1 MFKWFT
7 RIIRPPTLGYAD
19 DDKLNRII
27 DKVESGGT
35 TPTTKYD
42 FFIAQDGTT
51 YSVINGIIQKPALG
65 KTNPPGTSSSTSQSY
80 QDPVYLE
87 ILRQQGKDAAD
98 QFWAK
103 IKADREAAD
112 AQRKFLTNERLGGEK
127 FTTGERLGGQTFT
140 TGERLGRQEFDSGE
154 SQLGRQFTSGENT
167 LNRQFQGAES
177 MLGRQFTSGE
187 SAIDRAQR
195 AGEFAANYS
204 ITKAQAQRQDR
215 EAALNAAKT
224 YTELTASPDLTGFQR
239 FLSAGGGSVGNALQR
254 GATSMTR
261 EGQLGGARAL
271 QVSEQPLPTYMD
283 YSFTPEK
290 NPYAGATNQYMNA
303 TNQYANAVNPVLAIQ
318 RAAVPAATIPA
329 ATVPAVM
336 PTAQSNLAAHIVP
349 TAANSSNFENRPM
362 NAAEISAWSA
372 SIPGAP
378 YFVTGNPASPG
389 GPNYVPSGTTGLAY
403 GTGPGAMPIY
413 RSAYGTQDMPRYGF
427 GTQTNRLLGRPDR
440 LPVDPEPINDPF
452 STIPDALVLSDQG
465 RAALEGTR
473 GKWDFEDWVRGYYQP
488 MNSRLKTDMTETT
501 GPHHA
506 TNAHEFTHS
515 AQSRNAIDLDRF
527 VAVLQKPEVIKDV
540 AAALSRQGGNAFTDE
555 GNWVGGVG
563 YPENLQEL
571 IDNVAKGKIR
581 KDGPLGTSWG
591 PGYDRPHL
599 YTAISEAYGGRAY
612 NMPAELRGFF
622 PHLQQTESADDPN
635 AEAPRDGRMRRLQAG
650 AQNKLRDFID
660 SSGVDSA
667 AGALPDTRVGRAAS
681 EVYND
686 IPAIVQNPIGYAKH
700 LKDGGLGRLLSGAP
714 PVDHYDKPLP
724 YDPRYFP
731 LKEMMEERRA
741 RGGLEAFNPPFPD
754 TSLNAYRALLA
765 ADTAAKDAAEQE
777 APLRSD
783 FSAYGTGGMPR
794 YALGTQD
801 MPVGMDT
808 QFMSGDST
816 SLDPM
821 SGGARP
827 ETVSINDPTGDA
839 TFSVDPLQPPD
850 GPSEGG
856 RAAELSALL
865 KALSQFLDK
874 GEEPAPMPVAPRYA
888 FGTYMM
894 PGYAYGTGI
903 MESDNPYI
911 DRVMAQRQA
920 TPYTM
925 NTQAADYSFGSPTLR
940 SINEM
945 GAQVATGVPMVE
957 FGYEAN
963 RLRPGMLSRDSL
975 NLGQ

>member
-1 MFKWFT
+1 MATKPRVSIQRANPLFPGWPGWPG
-7 RIIRPPTLGYAD
+7 RGNPDLGGPGRGNPD
-19 DDKLNRII
+19 LGGLVDGESRKQVVEIDGRMVLVDLITGDKI
-27 DKVESGGT
+27 DLGPITAAPEKSQTSGA
-35 TPTTKYD
+35 TPTTWGGM
-42 FFIAQDGTT
+42 FIDDGQGSG
-51 YSVINGIIQKPALG
+51 YYADINGRRLNPQQYQEAVAAGRTPAAAAAPRYPEGGVTTTGQTYKIDPYTGDITLG
-65 KTNPPGTSSSTSQSY
+65 PIYGTLATTRTPQ
-80 QDPVYLE
+80 Q
-87 ILRQQGKDAAD
+87 LRQDVLD
-98 QFWAK
+98 D
-103 IKADREAAD
+103 IKAQREYVDRQTAES
-112 AQRKFLTNERLGGEK
+112 QRFATSERGA
-127 FTTGERLGGQTFT
+127 GQTFT

-154 SQLGRQFTSGENT
+154 GQLGRQFTSGENT

-283 YSFTPEK
+283 YNFTPQT
-290 NPYAGATNQYMNA
+290 NPYAGATNQYMGM
-303 TNQYANAVNPVLAIQ
+303 TNPYANAMNPVIAIQ

-329 ATVPAVM
+329 ATVTPRAVVAPSIDGGSWNPGTSGQSYLDRPNVPDFLKPGYVAPPM
-336 PTAQSNLAAHIVP
+336 PS
-349 TAANSSNFENRPM
+349 
-362 NAAEISAWSA
+362 
-372 SIPGAP
+372 
-378 YFVTGNPASPG
+378 PASTPA
-389 GPNYVPSGTTGLAY
+389 PSVTQAAVPSEGLQWDAGSGFAY
-403 GTGPGAMPIY
+403 GTKVGPIY
-413 RSAYGTQDMPRYGF
+413 RLAYGTQDMPRYGF
-427 GTQTNRLLGRPDR
+427 GTEQAPDR
-440 LPVDPEPINDPF
+440 GPIIPSEPETEPDRGPFFAQDNDNPYRDVQKWLKLSPMGKQF
-452 STIPDALVLSDQG
+452 LDKYDGSTTV
-465 RAALEGTR
+465 
-473 GKWDFEDWVRGYYQP
+473 WDY
-488 MNSRLKTDMTETT
+488 S
-501 GPHHA
+501 
-506 TNAHEFTHS
+506 
-515 AQSRNAIDLDRF
+515 
-527 VAVLQKPEVIKDV
+527 
-540 AAALSRQGGNAFTDE
+540 
-555 GNWVGGVG
+555 
-563 YPENLQEL
+563 
-571 IDNVAKGKIR
+571 KGKIAEGR
-581 KDGPLGTSWG
+581 QDFPEPVVQEGRFDEDYPRAERPDNEITSDLDAGMWMS
-591 PGYDRPHL
+591 RPQGQHL
-599 YTAISEAYGGRAY
+599 YKHPSDWYYAQANQYPGSFSATETMSDPVIAVPRLDSDESRRIGAHELTHFVQWTLSDYPERLGLTEKLSLDNFYKEVVNLAPEIIDSYFQMNRKSRYNPNRNSTAAIEDLISKINGGQTGKRPDLTHVYTAVMEAYHGDASS
-612 NMPAELRGFF
+612 MPEQLRRFY
-622 PHLQQTESADDPN
+622 PWLNQTAD
-635 AEAPRDGRMRRLQAG
+635 G
-650 AQNKLRDFID
+650 
-660 SSGVDSA
+660 
-667 AGALPDTRVGRAAS
+667 
-681 EVYND
+681 
-686 IPAIVQNPIGYAKH
+686 
-700 LKDGGLGRLLSGAP
+700 
-714 PVDHYDKPLP
+714 
-724 YDPRYFP
+724 
-731 LKEMMEERRA
+731 
-741 RGGLEAFNPPFPD
+741 
-754 TSLNAYRALLA
+754 
-765 ADTAAKDAAEQE
+765 
-777 APLRSD
+777 
-783 FSAYGTGGMPR
+783 PR

-856 RAAELSALL
+856 RAAELSSLL

-911 DRVMAQRQA
+911 DRVMAQRKA